1 MRILPAVAALGM
13 AAVAL
18 SACVYVERTPPP
30 RPARVETVPDAAV
43 VTPGAVTTVPPAA
56 VIVR

>member
-13 AAVAL
+13 AFAL
-18 SACVYVERTPPP
+18 SACVYVERTAPA
-30 RPARVETVPDAAV
+30 RPARVQTVPDAAV
-43 VTPGAVTTVPPAA
+43 VAPGVVVPTAPPAA

>member
-13 AAVAL
+13 AVAL
-18 SACVYVERTPPP
+18 SACVYVERTAPA
-30 RPARVETVPDAAV
+30 RPARVETVPGAAL
-43 VTPGAVTTVPPAA
+43 VPPSVVAPAPSGA